1 MQTELLEAIT
11 PQPKS
16 FKGYTDSYNSEML
29 KSFSYTA

>member
-1 MQTELLEAIT
+1 METELSETIT